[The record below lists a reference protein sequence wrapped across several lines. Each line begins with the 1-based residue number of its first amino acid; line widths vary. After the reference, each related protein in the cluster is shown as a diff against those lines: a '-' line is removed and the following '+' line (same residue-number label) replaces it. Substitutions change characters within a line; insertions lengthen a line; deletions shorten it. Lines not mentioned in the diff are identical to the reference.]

1 MLDSVQRFSDS
12 HEKSKQI
19 WDRAQSFSRGIHS
32 DSRYVVPFDI
42 FTSHASGSKKWDVDG
57 NEYIDYVMGHGS
69 LLLGHCHPTLV
80 KAVTEQI
87 IKGTHYG
94 TEHELA
100 ANWAEMVSQLIPA
113 AEKVEFCTTGSEAVL
128 TALML
133 ARAYTGRYK
142 VLKFARHFHGWS
154 DHMLVG
160 FLAPYDKPLPG
171 HLPPLVP
178 EAVSCATYVVPCNDI
193 KALEEALETE
203 EFAAFFVEGG
213 GASGG
218 TICIPD
224 NVIRE
229 ARKLTKKYG
238 TVFVI
243 DEVISGFRWAPG
255 GYQSTVGVTPDLCTL
270 GKLLGGGIAGAAAVC
285 GKADIMKL
293 LELKAGD
300 AEWNRYRHVTHLG
313 TWNANPLVAASGLAN
328 LEIVAKGEVQ
338 KTAEA
343 TARKLMDG
351 MQAEIDKRGIEGC
364 AFNTS
369 STIHLHFGK
378 CKKCDR
384 SACYDAEKTTP
395 AEISSSLNMHLLMNN
410 IHILKGLQGWVSA
423 IHTDEEV
430 EITVVAFSKVLD
442 AMIADGVFTKQIDG
456 TWAPI

>member
-1 MLDSVQRFSDS
+1 MKESINKFIATHQ
-12 HEKSKQI
+12 KSKEI
-19 WDRAQSFSRGIHS
+19 WERAQKFSRGIHS

-42 FTSHASGSKKWDVDG
+42 FTSHAKGTKKWDIDG

-69 LLLGHCHPTLV
+69 LILGHCHPELIE
-80 KAVTEQI
+80 AVNQQI
-87 IKGTHYG
+87 TKGTHYG

-100 ANWAEMVSQLIPA
+100 VEWADIVSGLIPS

-128 TALML
+128 TAVQLS
-133 ARAYTGRYK
+133 RAYTGRYK
-142 VLKFARHFHGWS
+142 ILKFARHFHGWS

-171 HLPPLVP
+171 HLPPLAP
-178 EAVSCATYVVPCNDI
+178 GAVSCATYVVPCNNI
-193 KALEEALETE
+193 SALEEALATK
-203 EFAAFFVEGG
+203 EFAAFFIEGG

-224 NVIRE
+224 KVVHE
-229 ARKLTKKYG
+229 ARRLTQKYG

-255 GYQSTVGVTPDLCTL
+255 GYQQTVGVTPDLCTI

-285 GKADIMKL
+285 GRSDIMKL

-300 AEWNRYRHVTHLG
+300 AEWNRYRHISHLG
-313 TWNANPLVAASGLAN
+313 TWNASPLVAAAGIAMLK
-328 LEIVAKGEVQ
+328 LLAKGEIQ
-338 KTAEA
+338 KKAAA
-343 TARKLMDG
+343 TAKKLMDG
-351 MQAEIDKRGIEGC
+351 MQKEIDKRGIEGC

-369 STIHLHFGK
+369 STIHLNFGK
-378 CKKCDR
+378 CQKCDR
-384 SACYDAEKTTP
+384 SVCYDAEKTTP
-395 AEISSSLNMHLLMNN
+395 GEISSSLNMHLLMNN
-410 IHILKGLQGWVSA
+410 VHILKGIQGWISA

-430 EITVVAFSKVLD
+430 EQTVDAFRAVLD

-456 TWAPI
+456 RWAPI